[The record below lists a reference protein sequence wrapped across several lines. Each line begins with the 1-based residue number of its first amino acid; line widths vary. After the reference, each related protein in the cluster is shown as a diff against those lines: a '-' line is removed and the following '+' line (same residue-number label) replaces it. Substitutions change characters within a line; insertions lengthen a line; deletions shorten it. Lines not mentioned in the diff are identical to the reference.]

1 VIADFDRTLT
11 RAMVNGE
18 RGDSC
23 HGVME
28 SLSVLSDEYKAATT
42 ALFNKYYPLETCPK
56 LSREEKIPLMQSWY
70 EQAHELLLKEGVRPE
85 QIADAVRG
93 SNITLREGVPEVVAA
108 LQVSFLG
115 DAESSLGDATSSR
128 WVTLRARWVT
138 LRARWVA
145 LRALAG

>member
-28 SLSVLSDEYKAATT
+28 SLSVLSAKYKTDTT
-42 ALFNKYYPLETCPK
+42 ALLKKYLPLETCQE
-56 LSREEKIPLMQSWY
+56 LSREEKIPHMQSWY
-70 EQAHELLLKEGVRPE
+70 EQAHELLLKEDVRLE

-93 SNITLREGVPEVVAA
+93 SNVTLREGVPEVVVA
-108 LQVSFLG
+108 LQVSLLG
-115 DAESSLGDATSSR
+115 DAESSLGNATSSR
-128 WVTLRARWVT
+128 WVTLRA
-138 LRARWVA
+138 
-145 LRALAG
+145 AG